1 MATAIYAKGVET
13 GRGGGNGVAPAPGY
27 VTYEEFLD
35 QTAGGDFAEWEDGVI
50 RRRDEV
56 TTLAQISLG
65 AFVMC
70 LLHAHCEDNNA
81 GTVVH
86 APYNMRLRQ
95 INRGREPDIA
105 VVTTANLDRLTQK
118 YMDGAADLAVEIVS
132 PESETR
138 DNETKFAEYEAC
150 GVTEY
155 WVLDPRTQSAQFWV
169 LDAATGK
176 YAQKSPDASGVY
188 ESAVLPGFW
197 INVAWLW
204 VSPLPTVRQVLAA
217 WDAGTP

>member
-1 MATAIYAKGVET
+1 MATAIYAKVDT
-13 GRGGGNGVAPAPGY
+13 GRGGGNVALPAPAY
-27 VTYEEFLD
+27 ITYEAFLE
-35 QTAGGDFAEWEDGVI
+35 QTAGGDFAEWEDGII
-50 RRRDEV
+50 RRFDYLVSLSHTSICTFLLRL
-56 TTLAQISLG
+56 LAD
-65 AFVMC
+65 F
-70 LLHAHCEDNNA
+70 CEDNNA

-105 VVTTANLDRLTQK
+105 AVLTANASRLTPQFL
-118 YMDGAADLAVEIVS
+118 DGAADLAIEIVS
-132 PESETR
+132 PESEAR

-155 WVLDPRTQSAQFWV
+155 WVLDPRTADAQFFV

-176 YAQKSPDASGVY
+176 YAAQSPDANGVY

-204 VSPLPTVRQVLAA
+204 ASPLPTVRAVLAA
-217 WDAGTP
+217 WDAGAP